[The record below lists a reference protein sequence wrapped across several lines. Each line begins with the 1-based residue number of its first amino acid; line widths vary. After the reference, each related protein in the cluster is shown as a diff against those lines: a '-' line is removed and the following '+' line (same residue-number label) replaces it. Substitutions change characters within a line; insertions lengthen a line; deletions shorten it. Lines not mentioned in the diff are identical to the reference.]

1 MTTLD
6 IRAMKAKRTKLG
18 AEAQAVMVEATGA
31 GRSMTGEENEKFDR
45 IMAERDDLDA
55 TIARA
60 EKLLEGHRGSLD
72 DLPDDERADAATKAF
87 RSYLVHGRSA
97 LTDQQ
102 VRALNAGHDPEGGFL
117 VAPKQFVQELLQ
129 RVDDEVPLRGL
140 ATVQQLTTSES
151 LGVPTLETD
160 LNDAEWTS
168 EIGTG
173 SQDDALRFGERELS
187 PNPLAKQVRISRK
200 LLRVAAMSPETIVR
214 DRLAYKF
221 ALTQEKAYMTGDGNK
236 KPLGLFVA
244 SADGISTGRDVST
257 GLATGFTG
265 DGLIDAKYTLKGQY
279 WRNARW
285 LFHRFA
291 VRDIRKLKDGNQQYI
306 WQPGLVGGAP
316 DLILDLPYV
325 VSEFVPSTFTT
336 GQYVGMLAD
345 FKKYWI
351 VDALQFEI
359 QRLVELYA
367 TSNQIGLIGRA
378 ESDGMPVLEEA
389 FVRLKTA

>member
-6 IRAMKAKRTKLG
+6 IRSLKAKRTKLG
-18 AEAQAVMVEATGA
+18 ADAQAVMEGATSA

-45 IMAERDDLDA
+45 IMAERDELDA
-55 TIARA
+55 TITRA
-60 EKLLEGHRGSLD
+60 EKLLEGQRGSLD
-72 DLPDDERADAATKAF
+72 NEPDDQRQDAAAKAF
-87 RSYLVHGRSA
+87 RAYLVHGRNA

-140 ATVQQLTTSES
+140 AEVQQLTTSES

-173 SQDDALRFGERELS
+173 SQDDSLRFGERELS

-200 LLRVAAMSPETIVR
+200 LLRVAAMNPETIVR

-221 ALTQEKAYMTGDGNK
+221 AATQEKAYMTGDGNK

-244 SADGISTGRDVST
+244 STDGISTARDVST

-265 DGLIDAKYTLKGQY
+265 DGLIDAKYTLKAAY
-279 WRNARW
+279 WKNARW

-291 VRDIRKLKDGNQQYI
+291 IRDIRKLKDGDGQYV
-306 WQPGLVGGAP
+306 WSPGLTGGAP
-316 DLILDLPYV
+316 DMILDLPFT
-325 VSEFVPSTFTT
+325 VSEFVPNTFTT
-336 GQYVGMLAD
+336 GQYVGMVGD

-367 TSNQIGLIGRA
+367 TSNQIGLIGRM